1 MPRQRRAAIL
11 PTNIALLQNLIRRD
25 PESYKEEFKLQH
37 DHYASLRDIFFQN
50 PRSLQGTQEF
60 TELLGFMTQMC
71 SCYPKETDGFS
82 AEISNLLVENHSGLH
97 VVVAEKLIHCLSMLR
112 NKGILSN
119 DTFVQTLWPVLLNT
133 ESKQLRTQVYS
144 TLIQMIKNANEPSKA
159 PQLNRMV
166 QALLFNLLEDA
177 TANGLWATK
186 ITRELWRRG
195 LWDDSRSVEIMTHAA
210 VHDDPKVAISGI
222 RFFLGADRERSEA
235 LDAEESDS
243 DLDMGSIKHQM
254 KINKK
259 SRKRTK
265 QMESAVRTHKRYVN
279 GLGKDAT
286 HLNFSAIHLLRD
298 PQGFS
303 ERLFSK
309 HLQNSKG
316 GFKLT
321 MDQKVECTNLVARL
335 VGTHKLIVLG
345 FYSWIQR
352 YLTPKQV
359 NVTQFLAA
367 AAQSAHNLVPP
378 DVIGPVV
385 RKIAD
390 EFVSDGV
397 AAEVAAA
404 GLNAIRE
411 ILVRTP
417 LAIEQPLL
425 HDLIAYKGSKS
436 KPVVIAARSLV
447 QLYRQIDPS
456 LLPVKERGKV
466 ATMALRAGETHALKY
481 GEEKPSEDI
490 AGLDLLA
497 KADNVQDEDGKD
509 AWEVAS
515 GDESDSSEGWIN
527 IESDQDYNIS
537 DSDDDKDDVDQKN
550 EPEEVNQKD
559 KSEEVSLASR
569 EILTPADFQKLDK
582 LRAEHGMR
590 KAMGQSNEE
599 IIEAMEL
606 AGPQKFKQNKEERL
620 AHVQQG
626 REGREFGSRKRL
638 HAEKNHST
646 TNKEKAR
653 KKNFVMMIHKRD
665 VQGKARKS
673 LRDKQ
678 KVLRA
683 HIDRQKKR
691 K

>member
-1 MPRQRRAAIL
+1 MPRQRRAAVL

-25 PESYKEEFKLQH
+25 PQSYAEEFKLQNE
-37 DHYASLRDIFFQN
+37 HYASLRDIFFQN

-71 SCYPKETDGFS
+71 SCYPQETTGFPS
-82 AEISNLLVENHSGLH
+82 EVSNLLVENHTGLH
-97 VVVAEKLIHCLSMLR
+97 IIVAEKLIHCLSMLR
-112 NKGILSN
+112 NKKILSN
-119 DTFVQTLWPVLLNT
+119 DEYVQTLWPVLLTT

-144 TLIQMIKNANEPSKA
+144 SLIQMIKNSNEPTKA

-177 TANGLWATK
+177 AANGLWATK

-195 LWDDSRSVEIMTHAA
+195 IWDDSRSVEIMTHAA

-222 RFFLGADRERSEA
+222 RFFLGADRERSEM
-235 LDAEESDS
+235 LDAEGSDS

-259 SRKRTK
+259 SKKRAK
-265 QMESAVRTHKRYVN
+265 QMDSAVRAHKRHVN
-279 GLGKDAT
+279 GPGKDAT

-309 HLQNSKG
+309 HLQTSKG

-321 MDQKVECTNLVARL
+321 MDQKIECTNLVARL
-335 VGTHKLIVLG
+335 IGTHKLMVLG
-345 FYSWIQR
+345 FYSWVQR
-352 YLTPKQV
+352 YLTPKQA

-367 AAQSAHNLVPP
+367 AAQSSHNLVPP
-378 DVIGPVV
+378 DVLGPVV
-385 RKIAD
+385 RKVAD

-411 ILVRTP
+411 ILVRSP
-417 LAIEQPLL
+417 LAIEPPLL
-425 HDLIAYKGSKS
+425 HDLVAYKGSKS
-436 KPVVIAARSLV
+436 KPVVIAARSLI
-447 QLYRQIDPS
+447 QFYRETDPS
-456 LLPVKERGKV
+456 LLPVKERGKA
-466 ATMALRAGETHALKY
+466 ATMALKSGGVHVPKY
-481 GEEKPSEDI
+481 GEETTGDGIE
-490 AGLDLLA
+490 GLELLA
-497 KADNVQDEDGKD
+497 KAKGQKESETENNNG
-509 AWEVAS
+509 WEMAS
-515 GDESDSSEGWIN
+515 EDESDSSEGWIN

-537 DSDDDKDDVDQKN
+537 DSDDND
-550 EPEEVNQKD
+550 EPAQEAETEEAKL
-559 KSEEVSLASR
+559 LASN

-582 LRAEHGMR
+582 LRAEHGVR

-626 REGREFGSRKRL
+626 REGRDFRSRKRL
-638 HAEKNHST
+638 HAEKAHST
-646 TNKEKAR
+646 TNKQKAR

-678 KVLRA
+678 RVLRA
-683 HIDRQKKR
+683 HIDRQKKG